1 MGLEAMDQCN
11 SMDKLQHKSESQL
24 PTLQFV
30 MSMTEYAWSIWI
42 KDQDPSVI
50 EHLKRL
56 VQNAPPNA
64 LRAQQIKSL

>member
-1 MGLEAMDQCN
+1 MDQGN
-11 SMDKLQHKSESQL
+11 SIENLQHKSESQF

-42 KDQDPSVI
+42 KNQEPPVV

-56 VQNAPPNA
+56 VQDAPPNA
-64 LRAQQIKSL
+64 LRAKQIKSL